1 MNTSELF
8 NLTVWIKTEIEGTSL
23 QKKYQELQSILQ
35 QNTVVNRQKAA
46 FHNQKEALLTLI
58 KNIPLYSLTK
68 DQIAFLDKLGI
79 GHVLGEEGIN
89 TIEDVLYRNAL
100 DMATAAGRIQQM
112 IQVLNSGIEKARKI
126 NDGMTGCVLLEQH
139 KLDDDI
145 LVRISFT
152 GHASMANVKDFR
164 NWGKTWYEIG
174 RGIAMVHNSSPED
187 IRIVG
192 ATNGSIVI
200 EMAVIASIA
209 TTASSIILAALKVA
223 ERVLEIKKKAE
234 EIRGLKLLNKKLA
247 LDLEKEAETEK
258 KGGVVQIS
266 AEMIKELNIN
276 LNTEG
281 DKVTAFEKAV
291 ANLVNFIESGGEVD
305 FVAPMKENKDEDGDT
320 VSPEYESLRNTFTK
334 IRQLENRVK
343 LLES

>member
-1 MNTSELF
+1 MNTLELF
-8 NLTVWIKTEIEGTSL
+8 NLTVWIKTEIEGTSI
-23 QKKYQELQSILQ
+23 QQKYQELQSILQ
-35 QNTVVNRQKAA
+35 QNTAANRPKVAFQK
-46 FHNQKEALLTLI
+46 QKESLLTLI
-58 KNIPLYSLTK
+58 KSIPLYSLTK
-68 DQIAFLDKLGI
+68 DQIFFLDKLGI
-79 GHVLGEEGIN
+79 GPVLGDEGIN

-100 DMATAAGRIQQM
+100 DIATAAGRIQQM
-112 IQVLNSGIEKARKI
+112 IQLLNSGLEKARKI
-126 NDGMTGCVLLEQH
+126 HDGMTGCVLHEQY

-164 NWGKTWYEIG
+164 NWGKIWYEIG

-187 IRIVG
+187 VKIVG

-200 EMAVIASIA
+200 EMAVIAGIA
-209 TTASSIILAALKVA
+209 TTASTIILAALKVA

-258 KGGVVQIS
+258 KGGVAQIS

-276 LNTEG
+276 LKTEG
-281 DKVTAFEKAV
+281 DKVIAFEKAV

-305 FVAPMKENKDEDGDT
+305 FVTPLNENELEDGDT
-320 VSPEYESLRNTFTK
+320 VSPEYQSLRNTFTE
-334 IRQLENRVK
+334 IRQLENKIK